1 MNVMPDISELHA
13 IWNRKDN
20 RIIFFL
26 FLCVGMM
33 LATVFYYMVHPV
45 FSSDRMQLHLQ
56 IIEGTA
62 PSPYRY
68 RLLIPVIA
76 HGIYWLFRQI
86 PFLSN
91 PQAFDL
97 AYWSLEALM
106 MSATLIG
113 VYGLLR
119 LWYQRLTA
127 LFGALFAA
135 LTIPMT
141 FINQYYQPWSYAEV
155 LLLILMV
162 FAAKRKSNL
171 AAAFIV
177 LFASFN
183 RETGFLTVIVYF
195 LINFD
200 LSEFFAGIRG
210 KKLLVDWK
218 HIGWTAIYALIWLG
232 VFLGLRFWRGSAQAV
247 ISIADI
253 IQSNFS
259 GFALWKALLNWLLF
273 YNLFWLWAAKGY
285 RYAAKEVRQLTIILP
300 VYFVLIG
307 IWAVWIEV
315 RLLMPLFIVILPLG
329 CAYIEKKILP
339 ELAGFSIHE

>member
-1 MNVMPDISELHA
+1 MPVISDLLVAWKQKE
-13 IWNRKDN
+13 N
-20 RIIFFL
+20 RIIFWFFL
-26 FLCVGMM
+26 FAGMM
-33 LATVFYYMVHPV
+33 LATVFYYMVHP
-45 FSSDRMQLHLQ
+45 FFASARMQLHLQ

-68 RLLIPVIA
+68 RLLFPAIA
-76 HGIYWLFRQI
+76 HVVYWLFRHI
-86 PFLSN
+86 PLLS
-91 PQAFDL
+91 PSQAFDL
-97 AYWSLEALM
+97 AYWSLETVM
-106 MSATLIG
+106 ISATLIG
-113 VYGLLR
+113 VYALLR
-119 LWYQRLTA
+119 LWYQRQTA

-141 FINQYYQPWSYAEV
+141 FINQYYQPWSYTEV

-171 AAAFIV
+171 VAAIIV
-177 LFASFN
+177 LFASLN
-183 RETGFLTVIVYF
+183 RETGFLSVIVYF

-200 LSEFFAGIRG
+200 IGVFFSGIKE

-218 HIGWTAIYALIWLG
+218 HVGWTATYAVTWLG

-253 IQSNFS
+253 IQTNFS

-285 RYAAKEVRQLTIILP
+285 RYAAKEVRQLAIILP

-329 CAYIEKKILP
+329 CAYIEKEILP
-339 ELAGFSIHE
+339 ELTGILIHE